1 MVFEDP
7 KWDFR
12 TFDFDR
18 DFARADKIDGGT
30 LTATNPDLSAFEAR
44 GGRLLMF
51 HGWND
56 QLITAQN
63 SVNYYESVRAKLG
76 AARTDATVR
85 LFMAPGMAHCSGGP
99 GPNQADW
106 LTALEQWVEKG
117 IPPSRIVASRSA
129 NGVVERTRPL
139 CAYPQEARYSGKGST
154 DEAANFSCVAPGAKR

>member
-18 DFARADKIDGGT
+18 DFTRAERADNGV
-30 LTATNPDLSAFEAR
+30 LTAVNPDLSAFAQR
-44 GGRLLMF
+44 GGKLLMY

-63 SVNYYESVRAKLG
+63 SVNYYDSVRAKLG
-76 AARTDATVR
+76 AARTDATLR
-85 LFMAPGMAHCSGGP
+85 LFMAPGMEHCSGGP
-99 GPNQADW
+99 GPSQADW

-117 IPPSRIVASRSA
+117 QAPGQIVASRSTD
-129 NGVVERTRPL
+129 GKVTRTRPL
-139 CAYPQEARYSGKGST
+139 CPYPQVATYKGNGNT
-154 DEAANFSCVAPGAKR
+154 DEAANFTCK